1 MSERLVVSETRQEV
15 AFLTLDSPPNRNAL
29 SVRLLEQLLTG
40 LHDQLEDP
48 QVRLVVLGHTGGV
61 FCSGAD
67 LREQALAYQASGA
80 SPGAGGLVPL
90 LTMMLDSPKPIV
102 CRIDGAVRGGGM
114 GLVAASDV
122 ALASTSASF
131 AFSEVRVGVAPAVIA
146 TPVLAKISR
155 AAALELFL
163 SGRVFSA
170 AEALAIGLIN
180 RTVEPSGLDDAVS
193 SLLVELL
200 QGAPGAQAEA
210 KRLISAVP
218 RLDRQV
224 GFEQMVELSA
234 RLFSS
239 AEGQDGIAAFR
250 ERRPPSWSH

>member
-15 AFLTLDSPPNRNAL
+15 AFLTLDSPANRNAL

-40 LHDQLEDP
+40 LQDLLEDP
-48 QVRLVVLGHTGGV
+48 QVRLVVLGHSGGV

-67 LREQALAYQASGA
+67 LREQALAYQATGA

-131 AFSEVRVGVAPAVIA
+131 AFSEVRVGVAPAVIS

-193 SLLVELL
+193 SLLGELL
-200 QGAPGAQAEA
+200 RGAPGAQAEA

-218 RLDRQV
+218 LMDRQV

>member
-1 MSERLVVSETRQEV
+1 
-15 AFLTLDSPPNRNAL
+15 
-29 SVRLLEQLLTG
+29 
-40 LHDQLEDP
+40 
-48 QVRLVVLGHTGGV
+48 
-61 FCSGAD
+61 
-67 LREQALAYQASGA
+67 
-80 SPGAGGLVPL
+80 
-90 LTMMLDSPKPIV
+90 TMMLDSPKPIV

-131 AFSEVRVGVAPAVIA
+131 AFSEVRVGVAPAVIS

-180 RTVEPSGLDDAVS
+180 RTVEPSDLDDAVS

-218 RLDRQV
+218 RLDRQL

-239 AEGQDGIAAFR
+239 PEGQDGIAAFR
-250 ERRPPSWSH
+250 ERRSPSWSR